1 MCIGSTGR
9 CWPDLLRELSKVQ
22 IADGLHERCFF
33 CFDVNGDTDIT
44 QLTLVAEKQF
54 YENLCDDLL
63 SSTSINN
70 LFGTA
75 LERHKAFPQN
85 GVPIQPLEVGIQAA
99 TSAVALVFS
108 FLLPQAVLLFN
119 YESFSENKLTEEAA
133 IDDRNLK
140 MTKQEMTVLRIEKLI
155 MKLKCNFFFK
165 SCITDRHF
173 RDKRVLVG
181 IVLNDFVERHL
192 LHEGHDDA
200 VFFDTGCASSIQ
212 TYLKYIPS
220 ANDEQRFRE
229 NLMLARSGN
238 NDSQNT
244 QSTYDFKDIN
254 QRLSMIPVDNSI
266 HNRTTVDRNSE
277 STKGIEVDLGNPY
290 EQNLSLATI
299 SHNYQNISLTQTR
312 DEETIVDYHVA
323 LVVVDDSPNILL
335 SIDANDIE
343 TSGQKPISE
352 SVDVSSKP
360 HDIDSGEVKYKLN

>member
-119 YESFSENKLTEEAA
+119 YESFNENKLTGEVA

-140 MTKQEMTVLRIEKLI
+140 MTKQEMTVLRIEKFI
-155 MKLKCNFFFK
+155 MKLK
-165 SCITDRHF
+165 
-173 RDKRVLVG
+173 
-181 IVLNDFVERHL
+181 
-192 LHEGHDDA
+192 
-200 VFFDTGCASSIQ
+200 
-212 TYLKYIPS
+212 
-220 ANDEQRFRE
+220 
-229 NLMLARSGN
+229 LARSGN

-290 EQNLSLATI
+290 EQNLSLATNI
-299 SHNYQNISLTQTR
+299 DVNVNEYFGSLKIIKLVSTSLCPSNLLVMTLQEAPYDRLNIDLSTLRKDICKEKTSYQ
-312 DEETIVDYHVA
+312 DE
-323 LVVVDDSPNILL
+323 LL
-335 SIDANDIE
+335 SNDE
-343 TSGQKPISE
+343 GLVNDNGRKQFKPN
-352 SVDVSSKP
+352 
-360 HDIDSGEVKYKLN
+360 GEYK

>member
-1 MCIGSTGR
+1 MDENIIKCSGEDIS
-9 CWPDLLRELSKVQ
+9 EL
-22 IADGLHERCFF
+22 
-33 CFDVNGDTDIT
+33 
-44 QLTLVAEKQF
+44 
-54 YENLCDDLL
+54 YEIEAKNK
-63 SSTSINN
+63 INN

-173 RDKRVLVG
+173 RDKRALVDNNNSNKSAAG
-181 IVLNDFVERHL
+181 SNITHEPTTLHL
-192 LHEGHDDA
+192 Q
-200 VFFDTGCASSIQ
+200 V
-212 TYLKYIPS
+212 
-220 ANDEQRFRE
+220 
-229 NLMLARSGN
+229 ARSGN

-352 SVDVSSKP
+352 SMNVSSKP
-360 HDIDSGEVKYKLN
+360 HDIDSGELVSTSLCPSNLLVMTLQEAPYDRLNIDLSTLRK